1 MTQMLDPARLSPAPH
16 RLENVKPLLE
26 RLQRALTEAK
36 GAGEAVALLLVH
48 AAAVDRVDALRGF
61 AAGDE
66 VAAQILEIV
75 QSHLRKR
82 DVIECVSRGQ
92 FACVLR
98 PIASDGVA
106 MLGACR
112 ILDALSAPMQVDGQ
126 SVGID
131 AAVGIAT
138 FPRQADDAGELMQ
151 RAKIALQAARN
162 HHDRYFVYS
171 HTEEAATSAH
181 PLQYEDRLR
190 AAIMHNRLALH
201 FQPQVDTRTRRI
213 IGAESLLRWN
223 DETLGPVPPNVTVQA
238 AESAGLMDE
247 LTMWVITNAI
257 QHTARF
263 REIDPNF
270 HIGVNISPSNLREA
284 DLPYYVD
291 RALRTWDVPG
301 ENMVIEITETA
312 VMVEQAVAQEALGR
326 LKSNGVKLSIDD
338 FGTGYSSM
346 YYLSQLPLDEL
357 KIDLMFVR
365 NMLESRQHQ
374 RIVRSLIDLAHNLEL
389 KVVAEGV
396 ESAQILD
403 ALSSLDCDI
412 AQGYH
417 LGKALP
423 PQELIERLRAAP
435 SVHH

>member
-1 MTQMLDPARLSPAPH
+1 MTQMLELARPPRAAP
-16 RLENVKPLLE
+16 RLEDVKPLLE
-26 RLQRALTEAK
+26 RLQRALTEAQ

-66 VAAQILEIV
+66 VAARILDTV

-98 PIASDGVA
+98 PVPSEGVA
-106 MLGACR
+106 MLGASR
-112 ILDALSAPMQVDGQ
+112 ILDALAAPIHLDGD

-131 AAVGIAT
+131 AAVGIAM
-138 FPRQADDAGELMQ
+138 FPQQAADAGQLMQ

-162 HHDRYFVYS
+162 HRDRFFLYS
-171 HTEEAATSAH
+171 HTEEAATTAH

-190 AAIMHNRLALH
+190 AAIMYNRLSLH
-201 FQPQVDTRTRRI
+201 FQPQVDTRSRRI

-223 DETLGPVPPNVTVQA
+223 DETLGFVPPNVTVQA

-257 QHTARF
+257 QHTAQF
-263 REIDPNF
+263 REIDPHF
-270 HIGVNISPSNLREA
+270 HVSVNISPSNLREA
-284 DLPYYVD
+284 DLPYHVD

-301 ENMVIEITETA
+301 QNIVIEITETA
-312 VMVEQAVAQEALGR
+312 VMVEQAVAQEALQR
-326 LKSNGVKLSIDD
+326 LKSHGTKLSIDD

-365 NMLESRQHQ
+365 NMLESRQHH

-396 ESAQILD
+396 ETAQILD
-403 ALSSLDCDI
+403 ALQTLDCDV

-417 LGKALP
+417 IDKALP
-423 PQELIERLRAAP
+423 AEDLMTRLRAAA
-435 SVHH
+435 